1 MLIFGILL
9 ICGLLIFLF
18 FRFSLG
24 LVKKPYDIAYDT
36 DAPAGGIR
44 AIGIIFIVICALAI
58 IFLFVFIHNILT
70 PTVYDWIMAG
80 ICFVGLLAIIVAF
93 IGVCLLKGLTIG
105 ESLRLIFRFLKE
117 TDSKPKMSK
126 KLRKVVGITS
136 IVAAVALVVLF
147 VNLVLIYG
155 PGGSSNDKSNDKCSV
170 CHRSFKPDSPD
181 SMSIAR
187 SNMCE
192 NCHDNYIWREKV
204 QDIIDNKYN

>member
-9 ICGLLIFLF
+9 ICGLFIFLF

-24 LVKKPYDIAYDT
+24 LVKNPYGIAYDT

-58 IFLFVFIHNILT
+58 IFLFVFIHNILA
-70 PTVYDWIMAG
+70 PTVYDWIIAG
-80 ICFVGLLAIIVAF
+80 ICFVALLAIIVAF

-117 TDSKPKMSK
+117 TDSKPKMSE
-126 KLRKVVGITS
+126 KLRKIIGITS

-155 PGGSSNDKSNDKCSV
+155 PGGSSNGKCSV
-170 CHRSFKPDSPD
+170 CHRSFKSGSPD

-192 NCHDNYIWREKV
+192 NCHDNYYWREEI
-204 QDIIDNKYN
+204 QNIIDNKYY